1 MLNGASRA
9 PTPQNNPM
17 AMMSQIRQVADM
29 LRTQDT
35 ALVAQM
41 MAQRVPQ
48 FAEFMQMN
56 QGKSVEQVAAE
67 NGVDINLLRQ
77 LRR

>member
-1 MLNGASRA
+1 MPG
-9 PTPQNNPM
+9 NNPL
-17 AMMSQIRQVADM
+17 AMMGQLRQVADM
-29 LRTQDT
+29 LRTQDS

-48 FAEFMQMN
+48 FAEFMQKN

-67 NGVDINLLRQ
+67 NGIDMNLLRQ